1 MAGGKRVQEL
11 DEEVVG
17 EFNFYWDFQLCF
29 GCKIESLKRYFEEL
43 E

>member
-1 MAGGKRVQEL
+1 MAERKGVQGP
-11 DEEVVG
+11 DKEVVR